1 MIARVGPVVQ
11 HLGPCN
17 QAAILNL
24 LRGPGQPGCPEP
36 PLEAVTPQEFDSASF
51 MTSAAAQWMAGVYV
65 AEQLTSVVQACEG
78 PLDGPVETTL
88 FVDVKWRR
96 QGLGTLLLK
105 AAMDWAS
112 HRQARALR
120 FSCARTNW
128 PMRHFAEK
136 FGARLDLVLGQIVA
150 DIPLGE
156 VTDIRQPTPSQ
167 PA

>member
-1 MIARVGPVVQ
+1 MVARVGPVVQ

-24 LRGPGQPGCPEP
+24 LRGSGQPGFREP
-36 PLEAVTPQEFDSASF
+36 PLDAVAPQEFDSASC

-65 AEQLTSVVQACEG
+65 AGELTSVVQACES

-96 QGLGTLLLK
+96 QGIGTLLLK

-120 FSCARTNW
+120 FACARTNW

-156 VTDIRQPTPSQ
+156 VANIRQRTPSQ

>member
-1 MIARVGPVVQ
+1 MVARVGPVVQ

-24 LRGPGQPGCPEP
+24 LRGSGQPGCPEP
-36 PLEAVTPQEFDSASF
+36 ALDAIAPEEFDSASC
-51 MTSAAAQWMAGVYV
+51 MTSAAAQWIAGVYV
-65 AEQLTSVVQACEG
+65 AEELTSVVQACET

-96 QGLGTLLLK
+96 QGIGTLLLK

-120 FSCARTNW
+120 FACARTNW

-156 VTDIRQPTPSQ
+156 VANIRQRTPSQ